1 MTFGPPGGCVDREWV
16 RRLLPLE
23 TGWSLVESADPI
35 ARPGESLVK
44 TTRAL
49 IDPRA
54 LSAPRDPHR
63 AFSPGSEFVGVVLSS
78 PDSPALEGKR
88 VVAPSVFPCSACDLC
103 RAGLAIHCRSRSE
116 LGAERDGAF
125 AEKILLPTASLV
137 EIPKGL
143 DEDRAC
149 FAAALGRAIHA
160 ADLVRLESKPF
171 VTILGDGAV
180 ALLSAQIMTQ
190 RNASVRVLGREPSRF
205 GLCEK
210 WGVKHRHIDEVG
222 RRADQDVV
230 FVCSDAPG
238 DLEIAMKLARPRATV
253 LLLESPGPARHN
265 SAAQSHSLLALLH
278 ASEIA
283 LIGSRGERLTEAL
296 RLLARDS
303 VDVRSLLT
311 AKFRMTNYADAFSR
325 AAHPDS
331 LRVVLEAA

>member
-1 MTFGPPGGCVDREWV
+1 MRK
-16 RRLLPLE
+16 LLAQAS
-23 TGWSLVESADPI
+23 GWSLVESPDP
-35 ARPGESLVK
+35 AVRAGESLVRI
-44 TTRAL
+44 TRAM
-49 IDPRA
+49 IDSRT
-54 LSAPRDPHR
+54 LSATRDPQH
-63 AFSPGSEFVGVVLSS
+63 AFSPGREFVGVVLSS

-88 VVAPSVFPCSACDLC
+88 VVAPAVFPCSACDLC
-103 RAGLAIHCRSRSE
+103 RAGLALHCRARTE
-116 LGAERDGAF
+116 LGTERDGAL

-149 FAAALGRAIHA
+149 FAPVLGRAIHA

-171 VTILGDGAV
+171 VTILGDSTV

-253 LLLESPGPARHN
+253 LLLEAPGSPRAN
-265 SAAQSHSLLALLH
+265 SVSQGHAPLALLH
-278 ASEIA
+278 SSEIA
-283 LIGSRGERLTEAL
+283 LIGSRGERLAEAL

-311 AKFRMTNYADAFSR
+311 AKFRMTNYADAFTR
-325 AAHPDS
+325 AAQPDS